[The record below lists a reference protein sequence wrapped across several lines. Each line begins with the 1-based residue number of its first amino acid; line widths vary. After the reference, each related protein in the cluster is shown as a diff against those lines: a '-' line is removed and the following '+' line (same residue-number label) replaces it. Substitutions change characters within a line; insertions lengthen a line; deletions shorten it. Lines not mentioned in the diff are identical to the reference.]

1 MAICRHAA
9 KCLRAVRLRPD
20 AQRLRP
26 MPRMRPADQLR
37 PRSAG
42 PGAHCPLRRAPV
54 ESRRGPKERPDGA
67 EGSQVRAFLPDR
79 RGREGVHPMWIITSL
94 ILLAGGLLGAANL
107 LIAKRPNARE
117 LIDKLVPF
125 AGIIGIIMLL
135 WGLRDLF
142 YVLR

>member
-1 MAICRHAA
+1 
-9 KCLRAVRLRPD
+9 
-20 AQRLRP
+20 
-26 MPRMRPADQLR
+26 
-37 PRSAG
+37 
-42 PGAHCPLRRAPV
+42 
-54 ESRRGPKERPDGA
+54 
-67 EGSQVRAFLPDR
+67 
-79 RGREGVHPMWIITSL
+79 MWIITSL

-142 YVLR
+142 YVLRSISHISHLGGFWWVIFLVTTLTELALGFLLGYGPIIKYVLGSSPAAVEKAERVRTKLAVYQGPLGLTAIVLAIIFFLMSAGRT